1 MGPEVMAVLTAVG
14 TVASAAG
21 SFMQGQA
28 ASRAAEAN
36 AAMAEE
42 EAQRARQAAA
52 VEEDRNRAQSRRTI
66 SAQRA
71 AYGSSGVVSEEGS
84 SLLALADS
92 AAEAELDALTIRY
105 SGDVTARRYQVQAA
119 SDRAAAAGY
128 RQQGLVSAGTG
139 LLTGASRVNRILNP
153 PASAGKSSD

>member
-1 MGPEVMAVLTAVG
+1 MGPEVMATLTAVA

-21 SFMQGQA
+21 SFIQGQA
-28 ASRAAEAN
+28 AASAAEAN
-36 AAMAEE
+36 ATMAEE

-52 VEEDRNRAQSRRTI
+52 VEEDRNRSQSRRVI

-71 AYGSSGVVSEEGS
+71 AYGASGVVSEEGS

-92 AAEAELDALTIRY
+92 AAEAELDALSIRY

-119 SDRAAAAGY
+119 SDRAAASGY
-128 RQQGLVSAGTG
+128 RMQGLVSAGTG
-139 LLTGASRVNRILNP
+139 LLSGAGRVNRILNP
-153 PASAGKSSD
+153 PATPSKGVD